1 MLQRFAVVGQPRGK
15 VKFSWKSFLDL
26 LGARNASSEDC
37 PVLRSRKIIT
47 SSTTH
52 TQLETRVPLG
62 TVLRTWLRS
71 TLLRQTSFLRSALR
85 QPVLRTKPPSP
96 SRIDVASIP
105 DTHPPGP
112 PSFSPPC
119 LDMDFRKTRPAFP
132 LHSISAALPR
142 KRDSLFARD
151 FQRFRCPAF
160 LLHCHA
166 RVAPSVSA
174 ESSPIISHRR
184 QNKPS
189 YPSHFE

>member
-1 MLQRFAVVGQPRGK
+1 MLQWFAAVGQPRGK
-15 VKFSWKSFLDL
+15 VRASWESFLDL
-26 LGARNASSEDC
+26 LGARNASSEEC

-112 PSFSPPC
+112 PQLFTPMPRHGLQKNQTSVSAAQHFCCFATQARPS
-119 LDMDFRKTRPAFP
+119 LRERLPAFP
-132 LHSISAALPR
+132 LPSIPAALSR
-142 KRDSLFARD
+142 ARGP
-151 FQRFRCPAF
+151 QRLRRIITHHLPPETKQTI
-160 LLHCHA
+160 
-166 RVAPSVSA
+166 V
-174 ESSPIISHRR
+174 PITL
-184 QNKPS
+184 
-189 YPSHFE
+189 